1 MFGNSIAIPTV
12 LGTVIGMGVLVMM
25 YVDKRIDAVEK
36 RMDKL
41 EESNREE
48 LREVQRRMDRLESE
62 LKAEI
67 REIRQ
72 FLMKF
77 FEVPK
82 GEEK

>member
-12 LGTVIGMGVLVMM
+12 LGTVIGMGVLIMM
-25 YVDKRIDAVEK
+25 YVDKRVDAIEK
-36 RMDKL
+36 RMDRM

-48 LREVQRRMDRLESE
+48 LREVQRRMDRFESE

-67 REIRQ
+67 REIRH
-72 FLMKF
+72 FLMRL

>member
-25 YVDKRIDAVEK
+25 YVDKRIDAIEK
-36 RMDKL
+36 RMDRM

-48 LREVQRRMDRLESE
+48 LREVQRRVDRFESE
-62 LKAEI
+62 LKAKI
-67 REIRQ
+67 REIGQ
-72 FLMKF
+72 FLMRL

>member
-1 MFGNSIAIPTV
+1 MLENIVAIATV
-12 LGTVIGMGVLVMM
+12 LGAVIGMGVLIMM

-67 REIRQ
+67 REIRH
-72 FLMKF
+72 FLMRL

>member
-1 MFGNSIAIPTV
+1 MLENIVAIATV
-12 LGTVIGMGVLVMM
+12 LGTVIGMGVLIMM
-25 YVDKRIDAVEK
+25 YVDKRVDAIEK
-36 RMDKL
+36 RMDRM

-67 REIRQ
+67 REIRH
-72 FLMKF
+72 FLMRL